1 MSHII
6 EEYAK
11 SLGVRVGKPIFK
23 NHFFPIKSN
32 KFITFH
38 TNDKKSP
45 ARHYDHWSL
54 VLSLIKPYLSKNNID
69 IIQIGSKDD
78 PVLDICDLHYL
89 ECTFKQMGYIIENA
103 ELHLGIDSL
112 PVHLASLYDK
122 KIVSLYSNLYPECS
136 RPVWNN
142 KSETKLLSPDF
153 TEIKA
158 SFSDVEKQK
167 RVNEIKPE
175 EVCAAVLDLLKIKH
189 DFNSYETLNIGSF
202 YSQKIIEAI
211 PNFKPAPDFKP
222 ERIINLRCDLG
233 LKEDCFLPWLK
244 YKLNL
249 LVNRKVDLDIIT
261 QFKSN
266 IVGMTIFMD
275 DDCFDEEYFEG
286 LDLLNINYMLICRD
300 LSKIDEIRFKFFDRE
315 IDDFIP
321 KKKKDLDFCD
331 KVCNNTFYKSNKV
344 LLSNN
349 KEYSSKAA
357 WEKGVHKTSDTEKVI
372 DSEYFWEEVE
382 HLNIYN
388 HGKSKKK

>member
-1 MSHII
+1 MSHIV

-11 SLGVRVGKPIFK
+11 SLGVKIGQPIFK
-23 NHFFPIKSN
+23 NHFFPVKSE

-45 ARHYDHWSL
+45 ARHYDYWFT
-54 VLSLIKPYLSKNNID
+54 VLNLIKPYLSKLNID
-69 IIQIGSKDD
+69 IIQIGGKDD
-78 PVLDICDLHYL
+78 PVLDACDFHYP
-89 ECTFKQMGYIIENA
+89 ECTFKQMAYIIENA

-136 RPVWNN
+136 KPVWNK
-142 KSETKLLSPDF
+142 KSETKLISVDYSK
-153 TEIKA
+153 IKA
-158 SFSDVEKQK
+158 SFSDNESPK

-175 EVCAAVLDLLKIKH
+175 EVCASVLDLLEIKH
-189 DFNSYETLNIGSF
+189 DFNLYKTLNIGNF
-202 YSQKIIEAI
+202 YSQEIIEAI
-211 PNFKPAPDFKP
+211 PNFKPSPDFSPKK
-222 ERIINLRCDLG
+222 IINLRCDLEI
-233 LKEDCFLPWLK
+233 KEEFFLPWLN
-244 YKLNL
+244 YKVNL
-249 LVNRKVDLDIIT
+249 LINKKIDLNVIT

-275 DDCFDEEYFEG
+275 DDGFDEEYFEG
-286 LDLLNINYMLICRD
+286 LDLLNINYMLICKD
-300 LSKIDEIRFKFFDRE
+300 LSKIDKIRFKFFDRD

-321 KKKKDLDFCD
+321 KQKKDLDFCVE
-331 KVCNNTFYKSNKV
+331 VCDNTFYQSNKV

-357 WEKGVHKTSDTEKVI
+357 WEKGFEKTSQPEKVI

-388 HGKSKKK
+388 HGQSKKK